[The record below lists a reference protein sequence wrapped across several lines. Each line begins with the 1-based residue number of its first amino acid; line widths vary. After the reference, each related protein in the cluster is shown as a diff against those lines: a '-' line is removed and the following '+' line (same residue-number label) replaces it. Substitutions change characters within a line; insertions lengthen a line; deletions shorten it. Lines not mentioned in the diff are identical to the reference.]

1 MDFSTIIVSVNII
14 SLLFVLGVSYFVILP
29 YGESWLGGNK
39 LIPNPKIDRL
49 VLFVHFGLL
58 FLIIIFFMS
67 LYGIKTPY
75 NAFDKT
81 IIVVITLVNIGL
93 SILSYLFYKNKDKLL
108 SKNDKPMLKN
118 TIYNNYL
125 NEIEKWEEVYK
136 KLNEDSVI
144 NNEGEWI
151 SLGPNLSKPAT
162 QLAVF
167 IFLMDSHKIVDINK
181 RNQNRSVEI
190 LAKYFKVNL
199 SPSRYSNV
207 KKGFDDTNGISK
219 SMMHYPIYEKLKSYF

>member
-1 MDFSTIIVSVNII
+1 MDFSTVIASVNII
-14 SLLFVLGVSYFVILP
+14 SLLFVLGVSYFVLLP

-58 FLIIIFFMS
+58 FLIILFFVS

-81 IIVVITLVNIGL
+81 IIIIITFVNIGL

-108 SKNDKPMLKN
+108 LKNDKSTLKN
-118 TIYNNYL
+118 TIYTDYL
-125 NEIEKWEEVYK
+125 HEIDKWENICKRLHVD
-136 KLNEDSVI
+136 NVI
-144 NNEGEWI
+144 NNEGDWT
-151 SLGPNLSKPAT
+151 SLGSNLSKPAT

-167 IFLMDSHKIVDINK
+167 VFLLDRYKILNINK
-181 RNQNRSVEI
+181 RNQNRSVEV
-190 LAKYFKVNL
+190 LGKYFNVKL
-199 SPSRYSNV
+199 SPSRYSQV
-207 KKGFDDTNGISK
+207 IKGFDDVEGISK
-219 SMMHYPIYEKLKSYF
+219 NMMHYPIYAKLKSYF